1 MLSRIA
7 EGDRRCK
14 PEGEHL
20 DNPTRVRWKD
30 SEYEA
35 LEQLAAMR
43 HQGVIAHAIRECT
56 LLGMDMLE
64 ARQDLLL
71 SRLAEGLGVEQA
83 QEEMLAALM
92 ANLVEARIGER
103 LDQRRTA

>member
-7 EGDRRCK
+7 EGDRRHK

-30 SEYEA
+30 AEFVS
-35 LEQLAAMR
+35 LEKLAAMR
-43 HQGVIAHAIRECT
+43 HEGVIAHAIRECA
-56 LLGMDMLE
+56 LIGMDVLE
-64 ARQDLLL
+64 ARQDVLLA
-71 SRLAEGLGVEQA
+71 RLAENLGMEHA

-92 ANLVEARIGER
+92 ANLVEARISER
-103 LDQRRTA
+103 LDQRQTA

>member
-7 EGDRRCK
+7 EGDRRFK

-30 SEYEA
+30 AEYLA

-43 HQGVIAHAIRECT
+43 HDGVIAHTIRECT
-56 LLGMDMLE
+56 LIGMEVLE
-64 ARQDLLL
+64 ARQDVLLA
-71 SRLAEGLGVEQA
+71 RLAENLGMQQA
-83 QEEMLAALM
+83 QEDMLAALM
-92 ANLVEARIGER
+92 ANLVDARISER
-103 LDQRRTA
+103 LEQRRTA